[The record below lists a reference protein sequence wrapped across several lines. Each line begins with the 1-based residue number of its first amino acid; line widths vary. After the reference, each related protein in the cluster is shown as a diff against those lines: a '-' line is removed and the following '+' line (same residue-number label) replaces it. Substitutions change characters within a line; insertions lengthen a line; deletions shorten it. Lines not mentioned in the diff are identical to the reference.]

1 MDAAPGGA
9 ESKVRL
15 QLALAKVSA
24 ALKAS
29 RAAPPVIRFNA
40 DGEPVFVYNP
50 ALKTDLEAYGV
61 WLQTPVLKETGAG
74 ELTLWVD
81 CAAPNCSK
89 ATGFK
94 IATEKDPNPNLG
106 NFMQHV
112 TNMHLPLMRAADLT
126 AAAARKRRASSP
138 AAAAD
143 EKAQIALGEEEEL
156 DAQARLVL
164 TAGLPLSFVDSAAW
178 RQFQRVRN
186 GWTMSRRVLG
196 DRIKVIEQKEVT
208 APRNA
213 ILAEWLRPR
222 NFRFNGVSAMAK
234 AKVTAAAD
242 GWTDG
247 RRRQLESLTLC
258 CGRVVFPGG
267 LQLDGVKAELRPCAL
282 DVSLTHWTLAPVE
295 TCDEDDPHKVIGLKW
310 DATAHAEQ
318 FEESLREIV
327 YAPQQYVS
335 PKNLLVVRTDTTN
348 GEPAMVEK
356 LLRTGGIANLEADK
370 KKGAPPMT
378 GPFYGECVEHVADL
392 AAEDLNKVPL
402 FETVNEAVNH
412 LSVFVRASDKVQQV
426 VLDAQKPLGPG
437 QHAKLPVS
445 FSKTRFHLRILQ
457 DGRMS
462 NIMPA
467 MDKVYANGNLGNDA
481 KAAEFNTL
489 YKQVALNREEMAAI
503 VALFEPQLDF
513 ATLLGSTSVYTTSLS
528 QVYYVTLSEHA
539 DKFSKT
545 VPGMKIK
552 SIIDAYQ
559 CSLLKRHAAVGTILK
574 AITAKELPPGS
585 EFANEEF
592 VRKWK
597 LSKRYPRQIYR
608 DDMCN
613 AAAFLDPAVR
623 NDSFALWG
631 HSTQD
636 AVTFIVRLV
645 KGCIELD
652 TDVDAM
658 AEKCDEDSNEDEAEA
673 EPTRQQ
679 KAALTKE
686 FKKAFKA
693 IEESVKASYRIDDAE
708 FAREK
713 AAKLVALREE
723 YTKKG
728 IVMKDAVGDGA
739 GAGAGAAPTLEFL
752 EKAIQD
758 AVTEEVKIYDA
769 RRAGV
774 NFGDPLEKKKENK
787 PRYQFWPLHAS
798 EMPVLNFAAEM
809 LLGGMLTAMEN
820 ERFHSAAAY
829 VMNKLRRSLTVVSLN
844 RLTLCKRY
852 LTKALDAAN
861 ELRNERNALDIIDAV
876 DAAFVEA
883 P

>member
-1 MDAAPGGA
+1 MAAAAGGSEPKA
-9 ESKVRL
+9 RL
-15 QLALAKVSA
+15 QLALTKVSA
-24 ALKAS
+24 ALEAS
-29 RAAPPVIRFNA
+29 RAAPPVIRLNA

-50 ALKTDLEAYGV
+50 ALKTDLEVYGV
-61 WLQTPVLKETGAG
+61 WLKTPVVKETGTG
-74 ELTLWVD
+74 ELTLWVQ
-81 CAAPNCSK
+81 CAAPHCSK
-89 ATGFK
+89 TTGFK
-94 IATEKDPNPNLG
+94 LATEKDPNPNLG
-106 NFMQHV
+106 NFLQHAQ
-112 TNMHLPLMRAADLT
+112 NAHLPLLRADDLT
-126 AAAARKRRASSP
+126 SAARKRRASAP
-138 AAAAD
+138 AATD

-156 DAQARLVL
+156 DAQTRLVL
-164 TAGLPLSFVDSAAW
+164 TAGLSLSFVDSAAW
-178 RQFQRVRN
+178 RHYQRVRQ

-196 DRIKVIEQKEVT
+196 DRIKVVEQKEVT

-213 ILAEWLRPR
+213 IIEEWLRPR
-222 NFRFNGVSAMAK
+222 TLCLDGVSVVAK
-234 AKVTAAAD
+234 AKVTAATD

-258 CGRVVFPGG
+258 GGRVVFPGG
-267 LQLDGVKAELRPCAL
+267 LQLDGITPELRPCAL

-295 TCDEDDPHKVIGLKW
+295 TCDEDDPLKVIGLKW
-310 DATAHAEQ
+310 DAGAHAVQ
-318 FEESLREIV
+318 FEESLREIE
-327 YAPQQYVS
+327 YAPQQYLS
-335 PKNLLVVRTDTTN
+335 PKNLLVLRTDTTN
-348 GEPAMVEK
+348 GQPAMVEK
-356 LLRTGGIANLEADK
+356 LQRTGGIANLEADK

-402 FETVNEAVNH
+402 FETVNDGVND

-426 VLDAQKPLGPG
+426 VLDAQKPLAAGKR
-437 QHAKLPVS
+437 AKLPVS
-445 FSKTRFHLRILQ
+445 FSKSRFHLRILQ
-457 DGRMS
+457 SGRMS
-462 NIMPA
+462 EIMTA

-481 KAAEFNTL
+481 KAEEFNTL

-503 VALFEPQLDF
+503 VALFQPQLDF

-528 QVYYVTLSEHA
+528 QVYYVTLTEHA
-539 DKFSKT
+539 DKFSTT

-552 SIIDAYQ
+552 PIIDAYQ
-559 CSLLKRHAAVGTILK
+559 CSLLKRHAAVSTILK

-592 VRKWK
+592 VHKWK
-597 LSKRYPRQIYR
+597 QSKRYSRQIYR
-608 DDMCN
+608 DDIGN

-623 NDSFALWG
+623 NGSFAFWG

-636 AVTFIVRLV
+636 AATFIVRLV
-645 KGCIELD
+645 KGCIVLND
-652 TDVDAM
+652 NAGAM
-658 AEKCDEDSNEDEAEA
+658 AEESDEDDAEAA

-679 KAALTKE
+679 KTALTKE
-686 FKKAFKA
+686 FKKAVKA
-693 IEESVKASYRIDDAE
+693 IEESVKASFRIDDAE
-708 FAREK
+708 FEREK

-728 IVMKDAVGDGA
+728 LVMKDAVGAGA
-739 GAGAGAAPTLEFL
+739 GAGVGAAPTLEFL

-758 AVTEEVKIYDA
+758 AVTVEVKIYDA

-774 NFGDPLEKKKENK
+774 NFGDPLEKKKDNK
-787 PRYQFWPLHAS
+787 LRYQFWPLHAS

-861 ELRNERNALDIIDAV
+861 ELRDARNALDIIDAV
-876 DAAFVEA
+876 DVAFVESA
-883 P
+883 